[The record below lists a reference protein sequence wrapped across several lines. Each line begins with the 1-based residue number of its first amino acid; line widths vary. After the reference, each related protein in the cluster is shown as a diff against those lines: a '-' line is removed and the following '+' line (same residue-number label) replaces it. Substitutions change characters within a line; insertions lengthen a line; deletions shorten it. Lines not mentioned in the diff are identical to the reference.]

1 MTDTDALLNGFR
13 KFRETLYRKNPERY
27 RDLLSKGQSPRFA
40 VVACSDSRVDPAIAL
55 QTEPGDI
62 FAIRNIAALVPPY
75 EDDERHHG
83 TSAAIEYAV
92 RDLKVGHVIIIG
104 HAHCGGI
111 ANMIRKQ
118 EGAEST
124 DTFISTWTDLLQQ
137 ARERALKA
145 EPSLEGVALQ
155 AASER
160 QAVLVSLEN
169 LNAFPFV
176 SEAVAAGTLSL
187 HGWYLNIFE
196 AMLEVFNPETGTF
209 ELLD

>member
-1 MTDTDALLNGFR
+1 M
-13 KFRETLYRKNPERY
+13 
-27 RDLLSKGQSPRFA
+27 
-40 VVACSDSRVDPAIAL
+40 
-55 QTEPGDI
+55 
-62 FAIRNIAALVPPY
+62 PPHEVGGHY
-75 EDDERHHG
+75 HS
-83 TSAAIEYAV
+83 TSAALEFAV
-92 RDLKVGHVIIIG
+92 TELSVEHIIVIG

-145 EPSLEGVALQ
+145 EPGLEGVALQ

-176 SEAVAAGTLSL
+176 SEAVAVGTLSL